1 MAGTQTCNS
10 RSMGGNDMGNYDPE
24 SEELWDDFRR
34 ACVQR
39 TEIKGQCCMI
49 IEEVISRGYT
59 HILVGEV
66 TMLIQYCCYCG
77 RKLQH

>member
-1 MAGTQTCNS
+1 MAVMQTYSS
-10 RSMGGNDMGNYDPE
+10 RVWEVMNMENYDPE